1 MGEKTAG
8 EGVYGESAGDAIT
21 PRPGT
26 QCVAEDRRSGG
37 RVKGTAAAGATPDG
51 ISAGEAKSSLLSVAA
66 VSRDS
71 DGGDDDDD
79 DESRCSKDD
88 GGGAGE
94 DVERTAGAS
103 SANGEGRSALRPP
116 SCVFRCCFMLSLRA
130 NRFGQRG
137 HTTFFS
143 PVCRLA
149 WRDAWPDVVNISWQ
163 LRLSANWHG

>member
-1 MGEKTAG
+1 M
-8 EGVYGESAGDAIT
+8 V

-37 RVKGTAAAGATPDG
+37 RVKGTAAAG
-51 ISAGEAKSSLLSVAA
+51 ISAGEAKSSLLSVAL
-66 VSRDS
+66 VSRDG

-79 DESRCSKDD
+79 DDDGSRCSKDD
-88 GGGAGE
+88 RGGAGE
-94 DVERTAGAS
+94 HVERTAGAS
-103 SANGEGRSALRPP
+103 SAKGVGRSALRPP